1 MIEVNNI
8 LFKTQK
14 ELTEYV
20 RKLIKTIGITN
31 DVSNVFLY
39 ELIKRHAYYNEKTKN
54 MKSIGI
60 ELCENPNYSRL
71 YILNI
76 DNTHTEISFNKCI
89 ANKQI
94 SQEKYNKQL
103 FFKALRY
110 SIDSQIQAYKT
121 FNFPALCELCNNE
134 AEQVDHINHFEGI
147 GTDFIKH
154 FSIIIPTE
162 YIKIPISFRI
172 EFCKKD
178 NDIKLLFQ
186 EYHKQVAKLRP
197 LCKHCNLIR
206 TKYKSI

>member
-20 RKLIKTIGITN
+20 QKLIRKIGITN
-31 DVSNVFLY
+31 DVSDVFLY
-39 ELIKRHAYYNEKTKN
+39 ELIKRHAYYTEKTKN

-60 ELCENPNYSRL
+60 ELCPNPDFLRL

-76 DNTHTEISFNKCI
+76 DNTQTEISFIKCI

-94 SQEKYNKQL
+94 TESKYNKQL
-103 FFKALRY
+103 FFKALRH
-110 SIDSQIQAYKT
+110 SIDSQIQAYKL
-121 FNFPALCELCNNE
+121 FNFPAMCELCNDE
-134 AEQVDHINHFEGI
+134 AEHADHINHFEGI
-147 GTDFIKH
+147 GNDFIKQ
-154 FSIIIPTE
+154 FSIIIPTD
-162 YIKIPISFRI
+162 YIKIPITFNI
-172 EFCKKD
+172 KFCEED

-197 LCKHCNLIR
+197 LCKHCNLTR
-206 TKYKSI
+206 TKYK